1 MPLAKYRV
9 LTQKALAASLAAIE
23 IYNKPSFSYREET
36 FAILMINAWEL
47 LLKARVVQT
56 RGGDMRAVYVQEARK
71 KKDGTKSKL
80 MKFKRNRSGQHLTI
94 NLDRAA
100 ELVRNLGRDGI
111 DTLCIANL
119 RLLQS
124 IRDSAIHLYNVG
136 HDLERR
142 IYRIGAA
149 ALKNFVTAY
158 EAWFDSGLDRY
169 NLYLLPMAFQTPT
182 DTVGV
187 PRRMRRST
195 VEERLMTEIVAAEQ
209 ESHASSPGR
218 FDVMV
223 QLELK
228 FVRTTE
234 PHAIPVR
241 RDPRDTSGITI
252 TLTDDQIRERYPWD
266 YSELTSRLL
275 SRYTDFVRNQ
285 RYHRIRRQL
294 EQDASLCHIRYLDP
308 EKKNASNKKFYATN
322 ILSHFDQ
329 HYTRRR

>member
-9 LTQKALAASLAAIE
+9 LAKKGLAASLAAIE
-23 IYNKPSFSYREET
+23 IYNKPNFSYREET

-47 LLKARVVQT
+47 ILKARLVQT
-56 RGGDMRAVYVQEARK
+56 RGGDMRAVYIQEARK

-100 ELVRNLGRDGI
+100 ELVRNLGNDGI
-111 DTLCIANL
+111 DTHCIANL

-182 DTVGV
+182 DAVGI
-187 PRRMRRST
+187 PRRIRRSN
-195 VEERLMTEIVAAEQ
+195 VEERLMTEILATELD
-209 ESHASSPGR
+209 SHNTSPGR
-218 FDVMV
+218 FDVMI
-223 QLELK
+223 QLELRY
-228 FVRTTE
+228 VRTME

-241 RDPRDTSGITI
+241 KDSRDPSGITI
-252 TLTDDQIRERYPWD
+252 TLTDEQIRERFPWD
-266 YSELTSRLL
+266 YRELTNRLV
-275 SRYTDFVRNQ
+275 SRYTNLVQNRD
-285 RYHRIRRQL
+285 YHRIKKEL
-294 EQDASLCHIRYLDP
+294 EQNASLCYIRHLDP
-308 EKKNASNKKFYATN
+308 KNKRSGSKKFYSTS
-322 ILSHFDQ
+322 ILSHFDR
-329 HYTRRR
+329 HYTRR

>member
-9 LTQKALAASLAAIE
+9 LAQKALAASLAAIE
-23 IYNKPSFSYREET
+23 IYNKPNFSYREET

-47 LLKARVVQT
+47 LLKARIVQT
-56 RGGDMRAVYVQEARK
+56 RGGDMRAVYVQEARR

-80 MKFKRNRSGQHLTI
+80 MRLKRNRSGQPLTI

-100 ELVRNLGRDGI
+100 ELVRNLGHDGI

-158 EAWFDSGLDRY
+158 EAWFGPDLDRY

-182 DTVGV
+182 DAVGV
-187 PRRMRRST
+187 PRRIRRSS
-195 VEERLMTEIVAAEQ
+195 VEERLMTEIVAAEHHG
-209 ESHASSPGR
+209 HAEAPGR
-218 FDVMV
+218 FDVMI

-228 FVRTTE
+228 YIRTSE
-234 PHAIPVR
+234 SHAIPVR
-241 RDPRDTSGITI
+241 TGSRDPSAITI
-252 TLTDDQIRERYPWD
+252 TLTDDQIRERFPWNFR
-266 YSELTSRLL
+266 ELTNRLI
-275 SRYTDFVRNQ
+275 SRYTNFVRNKEF
-285 RYHRIRRQL
+285 HRIKKEL
-294 EQDASLCHIRYLDP
+294 ERNTSLCHIRHLDP
-308 EKKNASNKKFYATN
+308 KNKKSGSKKFYSTS

-329 HYTRRR
+329 HYTRKR